1 MDLQWDDERT
11 RQFVTNVGLITTNGP
26 VGHNIMSAEWTH
38 HVSYGP
44 SLIAIS
50 VSPRHA
56 SHRNI
61 MKTKEFGVNL
71 AAADQSVMASI
82 AGGSSGD
89 DVDKVAVLKE
99 LGYEFYKAK
108 KIGALMV
115 KGAAMNAEC
124 MVKETVKTGDHTLF
138 ISEVVEISKNGKEPL
153 IYHGGKYWRFG
164 ERIAKPQEKELERMR
179 KLVEKHRREK
189 LQKT

>member
-44 SLIAIS
+44 SLILVS

-56 SHRNI
+56 SHGNI
-61 MKTKEFGVNL
+61 AKTKEFGVNI

-82 AGGSSGD
+82 AGGSSGF
-89 DVDKVAVLKE
+89 DVDKIAVLKE
-99 LGYEFYKAK
+99 MGYGFYRAK

-115 KGAAMNAEC
+115 AGAAMNAEC
-124 MVKETVKTGDHTLF
+124 RLAKTVKFGDHTLF
-138 ISEVVEISKNGKEPL
+138 IGEVAEISKSRKEPL
-153 IYHGGKYWRFG
+153 IYHGGKYWEFG
-164 ERIAKPQEKELERMR
+164 KRIAKPPEKELERIS
-179 KLVEKHRREK
+179 KLVGKHGREK
-189 LQKT
+189 SKP